1 MSDCA
6 QSKIENLSALS
17 AGMMTDDDDDGM
29 MHDGI
34 YIYIHMY
41 EVEVEVEVEVLSAK
55 C

>member
-1 MSDCA
+1 MNDER
-6 QSKIENLSALS
+6 I
-17 AGMMTDDDDDGM
+17 TDDGM

-34 YIYIHMY
+34 YIYYIHMY